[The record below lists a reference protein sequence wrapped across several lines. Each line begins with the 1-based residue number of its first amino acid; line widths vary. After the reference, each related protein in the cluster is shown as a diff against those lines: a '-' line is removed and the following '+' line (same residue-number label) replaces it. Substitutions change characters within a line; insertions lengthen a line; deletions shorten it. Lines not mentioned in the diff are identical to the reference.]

1 MIEIETCGAVRVG
14 LSANKFLREF
24 YLEWV
29 NNYLTVDKMAEHN
42 SITAKNCAYLIN
54 AGQALHEEYV
64 EMRKHDKD

>member
-1 MIEIETCGAVRVG
+1 MIELDTLGSTKMR

-42 SITAKNCAYLIN
+42 GITPKNCAYLIN
-54 AGQALHEEYV
+54 AGKALHEDYC
-64 EMRKHDKD
+64 KHG